1 MHEVFQRMLRKIA
14 IIACSDKPRRVAAI
28 VPPFLFY
35 KCCQLVLGSIFTFDN
50 LGAFNFLVN
59 SFQSCSR
66 LNTFFYKVAN
76 TAFAIQFSERK
87 FSSKVKC
94 TFLQCQVC
102 ADPYPHKRKI
112 VTFFFRGFKNSRK
125 KLMQYRTR
133 VHYKQNVKIMP
144 LFP

>member
-14 IIACSDKPRRVAAI
+14 IIACPDKPWRVAAI

-35 KCCQLVLGSIFTFDN
+35 KCCRLVLGSICTFDN

-59 SFQSCSR
+59 SFQSCCR

-87 FSSKVKC
+87 FSSKVYFFIVSSVCRSISSQKKNSDI
-94 TFLQCQVC
+94 FLQRFQ
-102 ADPYPHKRKI
+102 K
-112 VTFFFRGFKNSRK
+112 FS
-125 KLMQYRTR
+125 
-133 VHYKQNVKIMP
+133 
-144 LFP
+144 